1 MAAPRARDLAKY
13 YNDPIV
19 CNNLHFCVEMK
30 IGPLVIETRRSQ
42 VKKNS
47 PASLYSACK
56 YNLSVNEGKKRK
68 YIYFSIYIR
77 LCEKKTQ
84 RKEVF
89 SYLYNTIPFH
99 QWEHPTPL
107 TTGDE

>member
-1 MAAPRARDLAKY
+1 VAAPRARDLAKY

-42 VKKNS
+42 VKRNS

-77 LCEKKTQ
+77 LCEKKTNTEK
-84 RKEVF
+84 RSVF
-89 SYLYNTIPFH
+89 LFIQHNTFPSVG
-99 QWEHPTPL
+99 TPNSSDNW
-107 TTGDE
+107 G